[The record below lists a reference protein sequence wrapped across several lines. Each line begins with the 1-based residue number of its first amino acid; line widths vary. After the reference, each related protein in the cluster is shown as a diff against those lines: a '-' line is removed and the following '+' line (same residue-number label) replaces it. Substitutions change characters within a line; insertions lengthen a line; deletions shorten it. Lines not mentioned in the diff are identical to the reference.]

1 MHDNGLVQYFREHKN
16 EFGQLKTKELRFPQ
30 YYGEDDEEKEESG
43 YIYKRR

>member
-30 YYGEDDEEKEESG
+30 YYGEDDEEYLHSL
-43 YIYKRR
+43 